1 MTLRIESWG
10 MEWRATL
17 YGPGLPVIEPGP
29 PRPTDLRL
37 HKSLKRL
44 IHYHKTG
51 RVLFTPPE
59 AK

>member
-1 MTLRIESWG
+1 